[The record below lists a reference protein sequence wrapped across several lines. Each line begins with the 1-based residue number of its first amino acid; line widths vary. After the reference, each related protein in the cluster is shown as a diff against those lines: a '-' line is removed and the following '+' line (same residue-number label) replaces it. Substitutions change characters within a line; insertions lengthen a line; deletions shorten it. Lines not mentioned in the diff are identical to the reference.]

1 MQPFYLR
8 QLFTIQPFRS
18 TQFSTIHSP
27 RNPTWEKPRVRIT
40 PNVWSIPRIHQNL
53 TRLLLSFHKSFS
65 KLKTLQYHS
74 RNHILSTPLPL
85 LFILNTIHLSWFWLP
100 VWRLRSWPGTVYDP
114 YAYLFCF
121 YCTPVNKLVP
131 ETWLDWALLKNSD
144 CEYDNDQNV
153 AYVKIKQRDAGNRA
167 NSF

>member
-8 QLFTIQPFRS
+8 QLFTIQPFAQPNSLPSILREILRG
-18 TQFSTIHSP
+18 T
-27 RNPTWEKPRVRIT
+27 NPVRIT

-53 TRLLLSFHKSFS
+53 TRLWLSFHKSFS